1 MSDMTGSYYARSHT
15 LWRRLA
21 RAKALETHFDMGL
34 EAYERGEREGL
45 VRHMEAVAV
54 LPEGGTGC
62 IEYLALS
69 WRLKWLDGDQQA
81 AAETARLGTLLFPQ
95 DVDTVLEYGRLLVD
109 LGRHGDA
116 LPVLEEGTRLA
127 PEDADMWFE
136 LGVAAEFVE
145 DWDLR
150 IDAFRRVWQIEHRFE
165 PAEARLLT
173 DDEAVAVAEAAVE
186 RLPPAV
192 RSAVGNVAIIVE
204 DYPEEWVV
212 TDAAADPR
220 ILGLFDGPTHGFET
234 SLDAV
239 MDGPARIYLFR
250 RNIERHCQD
259 REDAE
264 HQIALTV
271 LHELGHYFG
280 FDEVQLEDLGLN

>member
-1 MSDMTGSYYARSHT
+1 MHLERSHN
-15 LWRRLA
+15 LWRRVA
-21 RAKALETHFDMGL
+21 RAKALETHFEL
-34 EAYERGEREGL
+34 ALAAYERRSREEL
-45 VRHMEAVAV
+45 VRHMEAVAM

-62 IEYLALS
+62 LEYLALS

-81 AAETARLGTLLFPQ
+81 SLETARLGTLLFPT
-95 DVDTVLEYGRLLVD
+95 DVDTVLEYGRLLLDV
-109 LGRHGDA
+109 GRHHESI
-116 LPVLEEGTRLA
+116 PVFEEGTRLA

-136 LGVAAEFVE
+136 LGVAAEFTE
-145 DWDLR
+145 QWDLR
-150 IDAFRRVWQIEHRFE
+150 QDAFRRVWQIEVGFE
-165 PAEARLLT
+165 TAEARLLS
-173 DDEAVAVAEAAVE
+173 DEEAVAVAEAAID
-186 RLPPAV
+186 RLPPQV
-192 RSAVGNVAIIVE
+192 RGAVGNVAVILE

-212 TDAAADPR
+212 TDAGADPR
-220 ILGLFDGPTHGFET
+220 ILGLFDGPTHGFES

-239 MDGPARIYLFR
+239 ADGPARIYLFR

-280 FDEVQLEDLGLN
+280 LDEVQLEDMGLN